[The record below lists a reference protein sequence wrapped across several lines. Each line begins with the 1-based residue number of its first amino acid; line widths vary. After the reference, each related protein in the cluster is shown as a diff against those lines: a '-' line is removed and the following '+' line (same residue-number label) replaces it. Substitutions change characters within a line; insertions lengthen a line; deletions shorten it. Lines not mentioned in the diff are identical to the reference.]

1 MRRLHDDRHEM
12 PAAPLPP
19 DETQRLAALHRY
31 RLLDSSS
38 EPSFDELVEL
48 AAQLCEAPIAL
59 VSLVDEGR
67 QWFKA
72 KVGIDA
78 AETPREVAFCA
89 HAILGEEPFVVE
101 DARADARF
109 ADNPLVT
116 GEPGI
121 RFYAGAPLR
130 TADGHALG
138 ALCVI
143 DRRPRTL
150 SPLQRGALATLARQ
164 VVAHAELRLA
174 AAMLAQALDTERDL
188 QKLLPICAWCKRVRT
203 DDGYWHQVERYLAER
218 TRTRPSHGIC
228 PDCAYKLER
237 S

>member
-1 MRRLHDDRHEM
+1 L

-19 DETQRLAALHRY
+19 DEPQRLAALRRY
-31 RLLDSSS
+31 ELLDSTS
-38 EPSFDELVEL
+38 EPSYDEIVAL
-48 AAQLCEAPIAL
+48 AAQLCGAPIAL
-59 VSLVDEGR
+59 VSLVDEHR

-72 KVGIDA
+72 KVGVAA
-78 AETPREVAFCA
+78 AETPREAAFCA
-89 HAILGEEPFVVE
+89 HAILGDEPLVVE

-116 GEPGI
+116 GDPGI

-143 DRRPRTL
+143 DRQPRTL
-150 SPLQRGALATLARQ
+150 TPLQRGALATLARQ

-174 AAMLAQALDTERDL
+174 AAMLAQALATEKDL
-188 QKLLPICAWCKRVRT
+188 QKLLPICAWCKRVRA
-203 DDGYWHQVERYLAER
+203 DDGYWQQVERFLVEHAGV
-218 TRTRPSHGIC
+218 RPSHGIC
-228 PDCAYKLER
+228 PECAYKLER

>member
-1 MRRLHDDRHEM
+1 M

-19 DETQRLAALHRY
+19 DEPQRLAALRRY
-31 RLLDSSS
+31 ELLDSAS
-38 EPSFDELVEL
+38 EPSYDEIVAL
-48 AAQLCEAPIAL
+48 AAQLCGAPIAL
-59 VSLVDEGR
+59 VSLVDEHR

-72 KVGIDA
+72 KVGIAA
-78 AETPREVAFCA
+78 AETPRDAAFCA
-89 HAILGEEPFVVE
+89 HTILGDEPMVVE

-116 GEPGI
+116 GDPGI

-143 DRRPRTL
+143 DRQPRTL
-150 SPLQRGALATLARQ
+150 TPLQRGALATLARQ

-174 AAMLAQALDTERDL
+174 AAMLAQALATEKDL
-188 QKLLPICAWCKRVRT
+188 QKLLPICAWCKRVRA
-203 DDGYWHQVERYLAER
+203 DDGYWQQVERFLVEHAGV
-218 TRTRPSHGIC
+218 RPSHGIC
-228 PDCAYKLER
+228 PECAYKLER

>member
-1 MRRLHDDRHEM
+1 L

-19 DETQRLAALHRY
+19 DESQRLAALRRY
-31 RLLDSSS
+31 ELLDSTS
-38 EPSFDELVEL
+38 EPSYDEIVAL
-48 AAQLCEAPIAL
+48 AAQLCGAPIAL
-59 VSLVDEGR
+59 VSLVDEHR

-72 KVGIDA
+72 KVGIAA
-78 AETPREVAFCA
+78 AETPRDAAFCA
-89 HAILGEEPFVVE
+89 HTILGDEPMVVE

-116 GEPGI
+116 GDPGI

-143 DRRPRTL
+143 DRQPRTL
-150 SPLQRGALATLARQ
+150 TPLQRGALATLARQ

-174 AAMLAQALDTERDL
+174 AAMLAQALVTEKDL
-188 QKLLPICAWCKRVRT
+188 QKLLPICAWCKRVRA
-203 DDGYWHQVERYLAER
+203 DDGYWQQVERFLVEHAGV
-218 TRTRPSHGIC
+218 RPSHGIC
-228 PDCAYKLER
+228 PECAYKLER

>member
-1 MRRLHDDRHEM
+1 
-12 PAAPLPP
+12 LPP
-19 DETQRLAALHRY
+19 DEPQRLAALRRY
-31 RLLDSSS
+31 ELLDSTS
-38 EPSFDELVEL
+38 EPSYDEIVAL
-48 AAQLCEAPIAL
+48 AAQLCGAPIAL
-59 VSLVDEGR
+59 VSLVDEHR

-72 KVGIDA
+72 KVGVAA
-78 AETPREVAFCA
+78 AETPREAAFCA
-89 HAILGEEPFVVE
+89 HAILGDEPLVVE

-116 GEPGI
+116 GDPGI

-143 DRRPRTL
+143 DRQPRTL
-150 SPLQRGALATLARQ
+150 TPLQRGALATLARQ

-174 AAMLAQALDTERDL
+174 AAMLAQALATEKDL
-188 QKLLPICAWCKRVRT
+188 QKLLPICAWCKRVRA
-203 DDGYWHQVERYLAER
+203 DDGYWQQVERFLVEHAGV
-218 TRTRPSHGIC
+218 RPSHGIC
-228 PDCAYKLER
+228 PECAYKLER